1 MFTEY
6 HISSNELDSRF
17 IESVKSLYPNK
28 NLSIIIEEEL
38 DETEYL
44 LKHPANKAFLISSI
58 KQAEDGNVIKI
69 NLSDL

>member
-1 MFTEY
+1 MFAEY
-6 HISSNELDSRF
+6 HISSNELDNRF

-28 NLSIIIEEEL
+28 NLSIIVEEDL

-44 LKHPANKAFLISSI
+44 LKSPANKDFLINSI
-58 KQAEDGNVIKI
+58 KQAEEGNVIKI